1 MEVGDLP
8 CRSVGAARKLACLFR
23 KHGGG
28 GQRGEKGPRTFAGES
43 ETRGVT
49 AVRSASGACRVG
61 AYVCAHGQLENYVHL
76 RRDLRGDR
84 N

>member
-1 MEVGDLP
+1 
-8 CRSVGAARKLACLFR
+8 
-23 KHGGG
+23 
-28 GQRGEKGPRTFAGES
+28 
-43 ETRGVT
+43 VT